1 MIQNTS
7 NLPQD
12 LLESLLSDHHE
23 FKVNVYQSDN
33 QYTVE
38 AELPGYQKEHILI
51 NYEDK
56 TLTITAKHSDAQQDD
71 MTYLIKERST
81 DEQSRQFI
89 FKNIDTN
96 AIKATMDDG
105 ILSVMLPIKQTKTQI
120 SID

>member
-38 AELPGYQKEHILI
+38 AELPGYQKEHISI

-56 TLTITAKHSDAQQDD
+56 TLTITA
-71 MTYLIKERST
+71 
-81 DEQSRQFI
+81 
-89 FKNIDTN
+89 
-96 AIKATMDDG
+96 
-105 ILSVMLPIKQTKTQI
+105 
-120 SID
+120 

>member
-1 MIQNTS
+1 MIQTTN

-12 LLESLLSDHHE
+12 LLNNLLSDHHE

-38 AELPGYQKEHILI
+38 AELPGYQKEQISI
-51 NYEDK
+51 NYEEK
-56 TLTITAKHSDAQQDD
+56 TLTITAKQSETETSEV
-71 MTYLIKERST
+71 TYLTKERMK

-96 AIKATMDDG
+96 GIKASMHDG
-105 ILSVMLPIKQTKTQI
+105 ILSVTLPIKQTKTQI